1 MSRASVDALP
11 LIHPTFSAI
20 NLGLRDLSRV
30 GIGIISLPLPRL
42 KPASRR
48 IFFLFQFYIQRAF

>member
-1 MSRASVDALP
+1 MSLASVDALP

-30 GIGIISLPLPRL
+30 GDLQIIPFIGVKKSSFPENL
-42 KPASRR
+42 
-48 IFFLFQFYIQRAF
+48 